1 MSGTREISGRIRG
14 IRDTKKITN
23 AMYLISSTK
32 LKKARDGL
40 EGTEPYFHT
49 LESMIA
55 RIIRHAPDIRHPYL
69 DDGSSPLSHSEKT
82 QAYIVIT
89 ADKGMA
95 GAYNHNVLKLAREQL
110 ESNENWQLFVV
121 GEVGRQ
127 YFTARGIHI
136 DKSFLYTAQNPSLHR
151 ARSIAGEMLDLFDR
165 GEIDDVYIVYTR
177 MKNSMTMETQFT
189 RLLPLNKDDFLHL
202 PEDDRQSLDQVSLL
216 PSPEVALDHII
227 PNYLTGFLYGAL
239 VESFCCEQNARML
252 AMSAANDN
260 ADQMIHDLSIQYNR
274 VRQAAITQEITE
286 VVSGAQ
292 ALQSSPS
299 SALGGERIS

>member
-1 MSGTREISGRIRG
+1 MPHTKEIAGRIRG

-32 LKKARDGL
+32 LKKARNGL

-49 LESMIA
+49 LQSMIA
-55 RIIRHAPDIRHPYL
+55 RIIRHMPDIRHRYL

-95 GAYNHNVLKLAREQL
+95 GAYNHNVLKLAQIMLEQ
-110 ESNENWQLFVV
+110 NENWQLFVV

-127 YFTARGIHI
+127 FFNARHIHI

-151 ARSIAGEMLDLFDR
+151 ARSIASEMLDLFDR
-165 GEIDDVYIVYTR
+165 GEIDEVYVVYT
-177 MKNSMTMETQFT
+177 KMTTSLSMETQFA
-189 RLLPLNKDDFLHL
+189 RLLPLNKKDFIHL
-202 PEDDRQSLDQVSLL
+202 PEDERQELDQVSLL
-216 PSPEVALDHII
+216 PSPEQAIDNII
-227 PNYLTGFLYGAL
+227 PNYLTGFLFGAL

-260 ADQMIHDLSIQYNR
+260 ADQMIRDLSIQFNR

-292 ALQSSPS
+292 ALTQDTPHQGGDRSS
-299 SALGGERIS
+299 